1 MIDYTQGSGKQYHI
15 GLSPEDTGRYVILTG
30 DPGRV
35 QEAAEMLLDSPEFV
49 CSNREYTSWN
59 GILEGEKVTVISHG
73 IGGPSTAICVEE
85 LARNGAQVL
94 IRMGTCGG
102 MDLDVLGGDVI
113 IASGSVRQEGTT
125 AEYAPAGYP
134 AVPDFGVLEALV
146 QAARQQNIRHHVGV
160 VQSKDSFYGEH
171 EPFSSAVGTKLHS
184 QWQGYCAMGCKG
196 SEMESAALFIVGA
209 LRHLRCGALFT
220 ALANQEREAAGLDN
234 VQNHDLGGM
243 MRIAREAM
251 AALIRQDREKELLAS
266 DRQV

>member
-15 GLSPEDTGRYVILTG
+15 GLGPEDTGRYVILTG

-35 QEAAEMLLDSPEFV
+35 QEAAELLLDNPEFV

-59 GILEGEKVTVISHG
+59 GTLEGEKVTVISHG

-125 AEYAPAGYP
+125 AEYAPARYP

-146 QAARQQNIRHHVGV
+146 QAARKQNIRHHVGV

-171 EPFSSAVGTKLHS
+171 EPFSSAVGTQLHN

-243 MRIAREAM
+243 MRTARDAM
-251 AALIRQDREKELLAS
+251 AALIRQDRENQHKF
-266 DRQV
+266 